1 MYIQEKLSKFD
12 VELTLNE
19 KNITTIDV
27 LSNEVKLSKDQII
40 DLICEEEM
48 TYLYSIYGKVT
59 VLTLEE
65 VIDELKTVSESTLR
79 RRKARGYG
87 EGPRHLQNGKNAKIY
102 YPAREIAS
110 EMYLESHPIMYNE
123 VSLSKIIKSRHD

>member
-12 VELTLNE
+12 VELTLKE

-27 LSNEVKLSKDQII
+27 LSNEIKLSKDHII

-65 VIDELKTVSESTLR
+65 VLDELKTVSESTLR

-87 EGPRHLQNGKNAKIY
+87 EGPRHVQSGKNAKIY
-102 YPAREIAS
+102 YPVREIAS

-123 VSLSKIIKSRHD
+123 VSLSKIIKTRHA